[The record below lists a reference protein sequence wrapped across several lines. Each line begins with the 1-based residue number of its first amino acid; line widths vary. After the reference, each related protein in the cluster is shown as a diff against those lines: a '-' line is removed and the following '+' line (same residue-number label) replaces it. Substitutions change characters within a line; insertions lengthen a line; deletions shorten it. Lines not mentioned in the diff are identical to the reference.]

1 MYFDILVLRVLAD
14 GSRHGYEIKK
24 SVERI
29 LGGRSI
35 NNNVLYPALR
45 RFEEQGA
52 IRRVAAEA
60 DPGRPPRNVYQLT
73 DTGSDLLQAMIRD
86 ASPALMADENEF
98 QTRVSFFAD
107 MAVADRLAMLGVR
120 REILQSR
127 LAHLQSLRPDA
138 VATPWGMRVLD
149 FNIDRYRQELAWL
162 DELASAVTALARQR
176 GRPVRRGRR
185 DEGARTGPVDQ
196 RADRLMA
203 RAGTAST
210 LGRVIFLAGPMLSM
224 IDSSV
229 VNVAVPVIVTSLHT
243 TLSAASWTVSGYL
256 LGLGGGLA
264 ATPWLARRFGTLRAY
279 TAVLAGF
286 TLASACCAL
295 APTVGVLIAARVVQ
309 GLVAAPMVPLAMG
322 RLVSDSETR
331 RNIPAS
337 FGIVFF
343 AAPALGPAL
352 GGLLIGQF
360 GWRSVF
366 LINLPVGLAALAG
379 TLVAGRAERRQPNAT
394 GAADLGARLDL
405 RGMLLLG
412 AGLAL
417 AIYGASQGARGWFT
431 AGSAPA
437 WMAGLALILGYSWH
451 ARRLVR
457 HGGYPAVNLSLL
469 GSPRRVLILAL
480 ECVASVVLFAVLFLA
495 PVFLQ
500 DIQHHSAAVTGLV
513 LLPQGVVMG
522 LASWLGSIV
531 VDRGQARPAIVAWS
545 VIGGL
550 TLLAASTLGMLLL
563 GPGSPLWLTAAL
575 LSGRGVALGLTIQ
588 PLVMALLGDLDKS
601 QVADGNT
608 LFNIA
613 ERLAGSFGI
622 ALLATFYETQL
633 RLTGSAVGAWH
644 DCVLVLAAMSVVGAL
659 AATALGTGGGT
670 RVLMRR

>member
-1 MYFDILVLRVLAD
+1 M
-14 GSRHGYEIKK
+14 K
-24 SVERI
+24 
-29 LGGRSI
+29 
-35 NNNVLYPALR
+35 
-45 RFEEQGA
+45 
-52 IRRVAAEA
+52 
-60 DPGRPPRNVYQLT
+60 T
-73 DTGSDLLQAMIRD
+73 
-86 ASPALMADENEF
+86 
-98 QTRVSFFAD
+98 
-107 MAVADRLAMLGVR
+107 
-120 REILQSR
+120 
-127 LAHLQSLRPDA
+127 
-138 VATPWGMRVLD
+138 
-149 FNIDRYRQELAWL
+149 
-162 DELASAVTALARQR
+162 
-176 GRPVRRGRR
+176 
-185 DEGARTGPVDQ
+185 ARTGP
-196 RADRLMA
+196 AARLQPDHKMA
-203 RAGTAST
+203 SASTATT

-229 VNVAVPVIVTSLHT
+229 VNVAVPVIVTGLHT
-243 TLSAASWTVSGYL
+243 TLAAASWAVSGYL

-279 TAVLAGF
+279 TAVLAAF

-295 APTVGVLIAARVVQ
+295 APSVGVLIAARVVQ

-366 LINLPVGLAALAG
+366 LVNLPVGLAALVG
-379 TLVAGRAERRQPNAT
+379 TVLAARAERSQPDT
-394 GAADLGARLDL
+394 TAADPGAWLDL
-405 RGMLLLG
+405 RGLLLLG

-417 AIYGASQGARGWFT
+417 ATYGASQGPARGWFT

-437 WMAGLALILGYSWH
+437 WAAGLALILGYSWH
-451 ARRLVR
+451 ARRLAR
-457 HGGYPAVNLSLL
+457 HGGQPAVNLGLL
-469 GSPRRVLILAL
+469 GSPRRALILAL

-500 DIQHHSAAVTGLV
+500 DIQHHPATVTGLV

-531 VDRGQARPAIVAWS
+531 VDRGQAQPAIVAWS
-545 VIGGL
+545 VTGGL
-550 TLLAASTLGMLLL
+550 ALLAASTLGMLVLR
-563 GPGSPLWLTAAL
+563 PTTPLWLTAAL

-588 PLVMALLGDLDKS
+588 PLVMALLGNLDKARI
-601 QVADGNT
+601 ADGNT

-622 ALLATFYETQL
+622 ALLATFYATRL
-633 RLTGSAVGAWH
+633 RLTGSAVTAWH
-644 DCVLVLAAMSVVGAL
+644 DCALVLAAMSVVGAL
-659 AATALGTGGGT
+659 AATLLGTGKVT
-670 RVLMRR
+670 RVLVRR

>member
-1 MYFDILVLRVLAD
+1 M
-14 GSRHGYEIKK
+14 K
-24 SVERI
+24 
-29 LGGRSI
+29 
-35 NNNVLYPALR
+35 
-45 RFEEQGA
+45 
-52 IRRVAAEA
+52 
-60 DPGRPPRNVYQLT
+60 T
-73 DTGSDLLQAMIRD
+73 
-86 ASPALMADENEF
+86 
-98 QTRVSFFAD
+98 
-107 MAVADRLAMLGVR
+107 
-120 REILQSR
+120 
-127 LAHLQSLRPDA
+127 
-138 VATPWGMRVLD
+138 
-149 FNIDRYRQELAWL
+149 
-162 DELASAVTALARQR
+162 
-176 GRPVRRGRR
+176 
-185 DEGARTGPVDQ
+185 
-196 RADRLMA
+196 A
-203 RAGTAST
+203 RAGPAARLQPDHKMASASTATT

-229 VNVAVPVIVTSLHT
+229 VNVAVPVIVTGLHT
-243 TLSAASWTVSGYL
+243 TLAAASWAISGYL

-279 TAVLAGF
+279 TAVLAAF

-295 APTVGVLIAARVVQ
+295 APSVGVLIAARVVQ

-366 LINLPVGLAALAG
+366 LVNLPVGLAALAG
-379 TLVAGRAERRQPNAT
+379 TMLAVRAERSQPDT
-394 GAADLGARLDL
+394 AAAGPRAWLDL
-405 RGMLLLG
+405 RGLLLLG

-417 AIYGASQGARGWFT
+417 ATYGASQGPARGWFT

-437 WMAGLALILGYSWH
+437 WAAGLALILGYSWH
-451 ARRLVR
+451 ARRLAR
-457 HGGYPAVNLSLL
+457 HGGQPAVNLGLL
-469 GSPRRVLILAL
+469 GSPRRALILAL

-500 DIQHHSAAVTGLV
+500 DIQHHPATVTGLV

-531 VDRGQARPAIVAWS
+531 VDRGQAQPAVVAWS
-545 VIGGL
+545 VTGGL
-550 TLLAASTLGMLLL
+550 ALLAASTLGMLAL
-563 GPGSPLWLTAAL
+563 GPTTPLWLTAAL

-588 PLVMALLGDLDKS
+588 PLVMALLGDLDKTRI
-601 QVADGNT
+601 ADGNT

-622 ALLATFYETQL
+622 ALLATFYATRL
-633 RLTGSAVGAWH
+633 RLTGSAVTAWH
-644 DCVLVLAAMSVVGAL
+644 DCALVLAAMSVVGAL
-659 AATALGTGGGT
+659 AATVLGTGKVT
-670 RVLMRR
+670 RVLVRR